1 MRYATRTFL
10 YSFFPIAF
18 LLIGSFWSI
27 RSVALSTL
35 HDGLRSSLRQVHRTL
50 EDARAKSEL
59 QNSRVLTIVGESA
72 SLKAGVQLMA
82 VEPGQTQARLTV
94 EEQLRDI
101 VHHLHFDFLLVSN
114 VDGVP
119 LAGALRAGNEI
130 APMDLDRVRPP
141 KRGLF
146 TLGANT
152 YNVTSVP
159 IDQGD
164 ENIGSL
170 SVGENLDLASFSSAV
185 ALTRGGEILGSSIR
199 EVSLGEI
206 HSALGKCKQNSEC
219 EVRLRGET
227 YLAMPMEG
235 VYSSGG
241 YQLRTLQSIDAA
253 IGPTEAILHKEFALA
268 GVGALLAASVLSAFS
283 SRSIVKPISGVVARL
298 RESER
303 TGVLTEFHTDL
314 ASLKE
319 IRELTESFDRAAG
332 AIREGR
338 ERLYQAYLE
347 FVGSLASALDARDC
361 YTAGH
366 SRRVSEISCAV
377 GEAANMSKQ
386 DLDELRIGALLHD
399 IGKIGIGDLVLQKPG
414 PLTPEEF
421 AEIKLHPTIGRKILE
436 GVNGFQMYLPIVE
449 LHHEDWDGTGYPRH
463 LRGEDTPLGA
473 RIVHVSDAYDAMTSD
488 RPYRRGMKH
497 EKALR
502 LIQENAGT
510 QFDPAVVAVFLKVA
524 ASIQKLEPTKSEHEA
539 ATQSIEQLA
548 AALENT
554 AAAVRL
560 EGVESTK

>member
-1 MRYATRTFL
+1 
-10 YSFFPIAF
+10 
-18 LLIGSFWSI
+18 
-27 RSVALSTL
+27 
-35 HDGLRSSLRQVHRTL
+35 
-50 EDARAKSEL
+50 
-59 QNSRVLTIVGESA
+59 
-72 SLKAGVQLMA
+72 
-82 VEPGQTQARLTV
+82 
-94 EEQLRDI
+94 
-101 VHHLHFDFLLVSN
+101 
-114 VDGVP
+114 
-119 LAGALRAGNEI
+119 
-130 APMDLDRVRPP
+130 
-141 KRGLF
+141 
-146 TLGANT
+146 
-152 YNVTSVP
+152 
-159 IDQGD
+159 
-164 ENIGSL
+164 
-170 SVGENLDLASFSSAV
+170 
-185 ALTRGGEILGSSIR
+185 
-199 EVSLGEI
+199 
-206 HSALGKCKQNSEC
+206 
-219 EVRLRGET
+219 
-227 YLAMPMEG
+227 
-235 VYSSGG
+235 
-241 YQLRTLQSIDAA
+241 
-253 IGPTEAILHKEFALA
+253 
-268 GVGALLAASVLSAFS
+268 
-283 SRSIVKPISGVVARL
+283 
-298 RESER
+298 
-303 TGVLTEFHTDL
+303 VLTEFHTDL

-510 QFDPAVVAVFLKVA
+510 QFDPAVVAVFLKIA

>member
-1 MRYATRTFL
+1 
-10 YSFFPIAF
+10 
-18 LLIGSFWSI
+18 
-27 RSVALSTL
+27 
-35 HDGLRSSLRQVHRTL
+35 
-50 EDARAKSEL
+50 
-59 QNSRVLTIVGESA
+59 
-72 SLKAGVQLMA
+72 
-82 VEPGQTQARLTV
+82 
-94 EEQLRDI
+94 
-101 VHHLHFDFLLVSN
+101 
-114 VDGVP
+114 
-119 LAGALRAGNEI
+119 
-130 APMDLDRVRPP
+130 
-141 KRGLF
+141 
-146 TLGANT
+146 
-152 YNVTSVP
+152 
-159 IDQGD
+159 
-164 ENIGSL
+164 
-170 SVGENLDLASFSSAV
+170 
-185 ALTRGGEILGSSIR
+185 
-199 EVSLGEI
+199 
-206 HSALGKCKQNSEC
+206 
-219 EVRLRGET
+219 
-227 YLAMPMEG
+227 MEG